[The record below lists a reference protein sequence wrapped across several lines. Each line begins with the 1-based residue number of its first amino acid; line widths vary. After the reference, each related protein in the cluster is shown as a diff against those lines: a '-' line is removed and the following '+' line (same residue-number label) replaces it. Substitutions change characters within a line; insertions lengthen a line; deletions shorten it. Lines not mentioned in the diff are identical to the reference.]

1 MRLIICL
8 LCAVG
13 TMLAKGQELYTLQSA
28 HLSGVDSGYVYIPK
42 MKPDNRALPVVYVL
56 HSHGANYK
64 SLSKFVDFQ
73 ALSDRYGFVVVCPDG
88 LRTSW
93 FLDSPQKGGAQFG
106 RFLTGELMPYI
117 QGKYHTDRDNSFIT
131 GVSMGGH
138 GALWLFF
145 NYPSF
150 FKSAGSSS
158 GVVNLRHSAF
168 KKTSLAQHLGQYSDQ
183 NPLFDRFSVIHNV
196 HKIAGSEKAFIFDC
210 GTEDYLYGANKSLRD
225 SCDVL
230 KIKSTY
236 IAQPGAHTSGYWAK
250 TIPVHFAYFNRLI
263 H

>member
-1 MRLIICL
+1 
-8 LCAVG
+8 
-13 TMLAKGQELYTLQSA
+13 ML
-28 HLSGVDSGYVYIPK
+28 DSGYVFIPK
-42 MKPDNRALPVVYVL
+42 VKLDDRKLPVVYVL

-64 SLSKFVDFQ
+64 SLTKFIDFQ
-73 ALSDRYGFVVVCPDG
+73 TLSDQYGFVVVCPDG

-93 FLDSPQKGGAQFG
+93 FLDSPQKSEAQFG
-106 RFLTGELMPYI
+106 KFLTQELMPYI
-117 QGKYHTDRDNSFIT
+117 QKKYDTDWDKSFIT

-168 KKTSLAQHLGQYSDQ
+168 KKTSLVQHLGQYSDQ
-183 NPLFDRFSVIHNV
+183 NPLFDSFSVTGNV
-196 HKIAGSEKAFIFDC
+196 HKISGSGKTFIFDC
-210 GTEDYLYGANKSLRD
+210 GTEDYLYVANKSLRD
-225 SCDVL
+225 SCDML
-230 KIKSTY
+230 KIKATY
-236 IAQPGAHTSGYWAK
+236 IAQPGADTSGYWAQ
-250 TIPVHFAYFNRLI
+250 TIPVHFAYFHRLI